1 MLLYLIWLILGMNV
15 SYSYA
20 AIYRISVDVTTVNNV
35 VCCWVGAIVKVFVH
49 YYTLR
54 HLRTKMEL
62 L

>member
-1 MLLYLIWLILGMNV
+1 MYRIWLILGMNV

-35 VCCWVGAIVKVFVH
+35 VCCWRHCEGFCALLH